1 MCHSNQAAE
10 PGALTE
16 VCWEQGG
23 NKPGSHYRK
32 VLRSDES
39 GDLLLAVYSSDI
51 YYQPYTV
58 SVYRADGDA
67 LEQLQ
72 AIVDRCQMADWNDLP
87 PDRDN
92 IMLDGLSTDITLIFS
107 GERITISY
115 ESRLPE
121 GALDAL
127 REFTDCLNRWA
138 TDERLLE
145 RHSEDRQPRK

>member
-1 MCHSNQAAE
+1 M
-10 PGALTE
+10 
-16 VCWEQGG
+16 
-23 NKPGSHYRK
+23 
-32 VLRSDES
+32 LRFDET
-39 GDLLLAVYSSDI
+39 GELLLTVYSSDI
-51 YYQPYTV
+51 YYQPHTV

-72 AIVDRCQMADWNDLP
+72 NIAERCQMAAWNDPP

-92 IMLDGLSTDITLIFS
+92 IMLDGLFTDITLIFS

-115 ESRLPE
+115 ESKLPE

>member
-1 MCHSNQAAE
+1 M
-10 PGALTE
+10 
-16 VCWEQGG
+16 
-23 NKPGSHYRK
+23 
-32 VLRSDES
+32 LRFDET
-39 GDLLLAVYSSDI
+39 GELLLTVYSSDI
-51 YYQPYTV
+51 YYQPHTV

-72 AIVDRCQMADWNDLP
+72 NIAERYQMAAWNDLP
-87 PDRDN
+87 PDRDS
-92 IMLDGLSTDITLIFS
+92 IMLDGLFTDITLIFS

-115 ESRLPE
+115 ESKLPE